1 MAKPGKVAGV
11 AGPVETPR
19 IEANKDKVVDHTAA
33 VGRAA
38 EEEEDDEEEEEWQ
51 YEDESNVYLRSK
63 FFESWLWK
71 TVDLP
76 AQADRDG

>member
-1 MAKPGKVAGV
+1 MAGA
-11 AGPVETPR
+11 AETPR
-19 IEANKDKVVDHTAA
+19 FEAKKDKVVDHPVA
-33 VGRAA
+33 VERA
-38 EEEEDDEEEEEWQ
+38 EEEEEEEEEEEWE

>member
-1 MAKPGKVAGV
+1 MPERRKPKVFLARKSKNEAK
-11 AGPVETPR
+11 
-19 IEANKDKVVDHTAA
+19 KDKVEIDQAMPVR
-33 VGRAA
+33 GL
-38 EEEEDDEEEEEWQ
+38 EEDDFEEDDWEYPEES
-51 YEDESNVYLRSK
+51 DVYLRSK

>member
-1 MAKPGKVAGV
+1 MAVPGKVAGV

-19 IEANKDKVVDHTAA
+19 TIVIKDKVVDHTAA
-33 VGRAA
+33 VGNA
-38 EEEEDDEEEEEWQ
+38 EEDEDDEEDEEWQ

>member
-1 MAKPGKVAGV
+1 MAKPGKVATV
-11 AGPVETPR
+11 AGAAETPR
-19 IEANKDKVVDHTAA
+19 VEAKAVDQTVA
-33 VGRAA
+33 VGRA
-38 EEEEDDEEEEEWQ
+38 EEEGDDEEEEEEEWQ

>member
-1 MAKPGKVAGV
+1 MAMPGRGAAVAG
-11 AGPVETPR
+11 AAETPR
-19 IEANKDKVVDHTAA
+19 FEAKKDRVVDHTVA
-33 VGRAA
+33 VGRA

-51 YEDESNVYLRSK
+51 YEDESNIYLRSK

>member
-1 MAKPGKVAGV
+1 MAGRRRENVQPVAKEIHPNKFKVEDQTVAAG
-11 AGPVETPR
+11 R
-19 IEANKDKVVDHTAA
+19 
-33 VGRAA
+33 A
-38 EEEEDDEEEEEWQ
+38 EEEEDDEEDEWE